1 MVQNHAKYW
10 AQAHQQKHLKK
21 SLLNNSKSMRRLI
34 LRTLPVALLFI
45 GGITYALFQ
54 GQDLIIGP
62 RISIIYPPNG
72 MVATTSLLTLTGHVK
87 NVAFITLNDRP
98 IYTDSKGT
106 IKESLLLPRGYTMM
120 VIQAKDRFGKTTEK
134 RLELYYQGTD

>member
-1 MVQNHAKYW
+1 
-10 AQAHQQKHLKK
+10 
-21 SLLNNSKSMRRLI
+21 MRRLI